1 MEIAVGSQPSL
12 WPSNSAE
19 AHVAEVIA
27 PGVVLL
33 AVADGFGVVR
43 GQTVAAVTVSAVRDA
58 LRRRVRHDTRDPRSH
73 LMAAFSAANARIFA
87 QTGGTDDYVAGGT
100 SLTAALIVDDRAYIA
115 HVGKARAYLCR
126 DGALSALTEDD
137 ALGGDDWVRARTLV
151 PTEAR
156 TGNLLTRTLG
166 TQATLEA
173 SVMHVRLMHADAL
186 ILATGGVHEIVAG
199 DEMTYTLQV
208 AQSSSDVAGRLLEIL
223 KMRGAPGGGTVI
235 VGRALTEAAT
245 DEVPCLRPATMRT
258 AATVFAAILIM
269 ILAATVVLRTVFVGP

>member
-12 WPSNSAE
+12 WPSSSAE

-43 GQTVAAVTVSAVRDA
+43 GQAVATVTVTAVRDA

-87 QTGGTDDYVAGGT
+87 QTGGTDDYVAGGA
-100 SLTAALIVDDRAYIA
+100 SLTAALIVEDRAYIA

-137 ALGGDDWVRARTLV
+137 ALAGDDWVRARTQV

-156 TGNLLTRTLG
+156 TGNVLTRTLG
-166 TQATLEA
+166 TQATLDA
-173 SVMHVRLMHADAL
+173 SIVHVRLMHADAL
-186 ILATGGVHEIVAG
+186 VLATGGVHEVVAL
-199 DEMTYTLQV
+199 DELAYTLQ
-208 AQSSSDVAGRLLEIL
+208 AAHSSSDVAGRLLEIL

-235 VGRALTEAAT
+235 VGRALTDASV
-245 DEVPCLRPATMRT
+245 DDGPGLRPATMRT
-258 AATVFAAILIM
+258 AATIFAAILVT
-269 ILAATVVLRTVFVGP
+269 ILLASVVLRMVFVGP